1 MGLSDSA
8 DLWRLIREPLIREP
22 LIQALFIRGLLIQG
36 PLIHVNPGMARV
48 EQI

>member
-1 MGLSDSA
+1 MGLSDA
-8 DLWRLIREPLIREP
+8 AELWRLIREPLIREP